1 VLTTRG
7 RRTVALG
14 LVAGLAGRI
23 LGVPE
28 LFGLAAAAVIVALAA
43 LVQVRLS
50 KATVTLGARALP
62 PVVDAGEP
70 ATLELTIEGSSVA
83 GFLAAPVVLVTD
95 RSQGSGLSQPAKVV
109 IPRLARG
116 ERASARFALGT
127 LRRGV
132 IVAGGYEATLTD
144 PLGLARRRL
153 TSSRAAHCLVLARVE
168 PLTTVLPRGLGWLAT
183 ESTTSA
189 AERLVSGSSMLRRY
203 VQGDDLRLVHWR
215 TTARVGGLMV
225 REGGDRE
232 DPERA
237 GVTVLLDTGD
247 DTTPPELLD
256 RAVEVASSVLSAAA
270 AASSGGACGGYR
282 LATTTGL
289 DSGARQGY
297 ADLRD
302 SLIALARVSASLT
315 GARDRLG
322 AALERLGQPDRDDVL
337 VIVGAFGG
345 SEPDPG
351 LLEEAASAYSA
362 VVLVL
367 VGAAADGRRGCRPV
381 RSLGGVLT
389 VPLPDGRSLAEAW
402 DTEIG
407 HDEAGELS
415 DLHEVAGAMGAAG
428 ATDR

>member
-1 VLTTRG
+1 M
-7 RRTVALG
+7 ALG

-256 RAVEVASSVLSAAA
+256 RAER
-270 AASSGGACGGYR
+270 GGGRLERRCLRRVSPRDHDGPRLRSKAGLRGPAGLTHSPREGLR
-282 LATTTGL
+282 LADGGPRPPRGR
-289 DSGARQGY
+289 SRAPRPAGPRRRARHRG
-297 ADLRD
+297 RFWW
-302 SLIALARVSASLT
+302 
-315 GARDRLG
+315 
-322 AALERLGQPDRDDVL
+322 
-337 VIVGAFGG
+337 VGA
-345 SEPDPG
+345 
-351 LLEEAASAYSA
+351 
-362 VVLVL
+362 
-367 VGAAADGRRGCRPV
+367 
-381 RSLGGVLT
+381 
-389 VPLPDGRSLAEAW
+389 
-402 DTEIG
+402 
-407 HDEAGELS
+407 
-415 DLHEVAGAMGAAG
+415 
-428 ATDR
+428 

>member
-1 VLTTRG
+1 
-7 RRTVALG
+7 VALG

-168 PLTTVLPRGLGWLAT
+168 PLTTVLPEASAGSRPRAQRRPPRDSSLAAQCCAVMCRATTCASSTGARRRASAGSWSARAAT
-183 ESTTSA
+183 E
-189 AERLVSGSSMLRRY
+189 
-203 VQGDDLRLVHWR
+203 R
-215 TTARVGGLMV
+215 TRK
-225 REGGDRE
+225 
-232 DPERA
+232 RA

-345 SEPDPG
+345 
-351 LLEEAASAYSA
+351 
-362 VVLVL
+362 
-367 VGAAADGRRGCRPV
+367 
-381 RSLGGVLT
+381 RSLI
-389 VPLPDGRSLAEAW
+389 LAYW
-402 DTEIG
+402 RRRRRPT
-407 HDEAGELS
+407 
-415 DLHEVAGAMGAAG
+415 
-428 ATDR
+428 RR